1 MSLKKKFKLIAVD
14 EQNYKALRLLGH
26 TPESFNDVVTKL
38 LKQQQPLVLQVS
50 THEHLGHS
58 GYTNPIGV
66 DAT

>member
-1 MSLKKKFKLIAVD
+1 MKKKFKLIAVD

-38 LKQQQPLVLQVS
+38 LLKQQQPLVLEVS
-50 THEHLGHS
+50 TPQHLGQS
-58 GYTNPIGV
+58 GHTNPIGV